1 MKVRSYTK
9 TKMDQRFSLLDHEKK
24 FRKACKQ
31 IVQLNF
37 KLGELQD
44 RYMKAKRTNN
54 RSFRYSLRLR
64 LAVIEGMRN
73 TYYEYAHKKAEM
85 VADMRRKLFG
95 EIVEIVDEDVA
106 AMQDME

>member
-1 MKVRSYTK
+1 
-9 TKMDQRFSLLDHEKK
+9 MDKRFSLIDHEKK
-24 FRKACKQ
+24 FRRACEQ

-44 RYMKAKRTNN
+44 RYMKAKKSNQ

-64 LAVIEGMRN
+64 LAVVEGMRN

-85 VADMRRKLFG
+85 VADLRRKLFG
-95 EIVEIVDEDVA
+95 EIVEIVDEDMTNVA
-106 AMQDME
+106 DLE